1 MKFRNVEFIDK
12 YPIAHRGFFDNT
24 SESPENSLNAFKKAV
39 ENKYA
44 IELDLQLSK
53 DMQVVVFHDDDLK
66 RICNINKNVRDFTYD
81 ELSKIKLMSSSQSM
95 PLFKDVLELVN
106 GKVPLIIEL
115 KSIKEMNN
123 ELLPRVYELIKN
135 YKGDYAI
142 QSFNPT
148 LVSYYRKNY
157 PNIIRGQLV
166 YDYKDSKIKKILK
179 YLLSHLYLNFLSKPD
194 FINSYLEYFPRKLL
208 KFKKKGGKVICYTA
222 KNNTQ
227 YTKAFDFFDNVIF
240 EGFVPDYFYKK

>member
-1 MKFRNVEFIDK
+1 MKSRNVEFIDK
-12 YPIAHRGFFDNT
+12 YPIAHRGFFNNA

-53 DMQVVVFHDDDLK
+53 DLQVVVFHDDDLK
-66 RICNINKNVRDFTYD
+66 RVCNIAKNVRDFNYD
-81 ELSKIKLMSSSQSM
+81 ELRMIKLMKSNQSM

-115 KSIKEMNN
+115 KSIKGMNN
-123 ELLPRVYELIKN
+123 DLLPKVYELIKN

-142 QSFNPT
+142 QSFDPT

-157 PNIIRGQLV
+157 PQIIRGQLV
-166 YDYKDSKIKKILK
+166 YDYKDSKVQKILK
-179 YLLSHLYLNFLSKPD
+179 FLLSHLYLNFLSKPD
-194 FINSYLEYFPRKLL
+194 FINSHLEYFPSKLI
-208 KFKKKGGKVICYTA
+208 KFKKNGGKVICYTA
-222 KNNTQ
+222 KNSSQ
-227 YTKAFDFFDNVIF
+227 YIKAFDFFDNVIF
-240 EGFVPDYFYKK
+240 EGFIPDYFYKK